1 MSEDRCYLKGEVTKE
16 QVIEWKEEQWR
27 AFLFNQ
33 MVETNIRL
41 SKLEGQASWRNVLT
55 SIPWAIVGA
64 IVVALI
70 K

>member
-1 MSEDRCYLKGEVTKE
+1 
-16 QVIEWKEEQWR
+16 
-27 AFLFNQ
+27 

-55 SIPWAIVGA
+55 SIPWAIIGA